1 MRSTL
6 QLYPVRRMSIPT
18 VRRKISRNGTGKM
31 LGKLAAASNRLARS
45 RPRR

>member
-6 QLYPVRRMSIPT
+6 EVYPVRRMVIPT
-18 VRRKISRNGTGKM
+18 VRRKSGRTSTGRM
-31 LGKLAAASNRLARS
+31 LGKLEAASNRLARS